1 MVDPN
6 FAKNQLMLIM
16 REWYM
21 KPDGQLPA
29 YEWHF
34 SDVNPPVQAW
44 AALQVYH
51 IEKKNTGKGDI
62 AFLKRVFPE
71 TADQFYLVDQSKRC
85 CR

>member
-1 MVDPN
+1 MAMLDPG
-6 FAKNQLMLIM
+6 FAKHQLLLIM

-44 AALQVYH
+44 AALQVYR
-51 IEKKNTGKGDI
+51 IEKSATGNGLTETYFVI
-62 AFLKRVFPE
+62 ESTQPEIRVVRNL
-71 TADQFYLVDQSKRC
+71 TL
-85 CR
+85 